1 MVIVTGWM
9 QNVGPYPNS
18 RDIITTPPKMAARA
32 VLICRPNS
40 HPFQERSLVLDQP
53 VKIGRSV
60 ARARAAQNN
69 AIFDCKV
76 LSRNH
81 ALLWYENGKFYLQ
94 DTKSSNGTFVNN
106 QRLSKSADESPPREV
121 CSGDIV
127 QFGVD
132 VMENA
137 RKVTHGCIV
146 ATLKLYLPDGKEAKA
161 SSSTSVVSSI
171 GVVPLED
178 LYQLNQYLQ
187 DALQREQLLEN
198 KLATMQRLMETT
210 RQASDR
216 SWRALI
222 DEDRLLSRVEIL
234 ESQLLVYSKNYGE
247 DKLREEL
254 RKLQE
259 DKSQYLG
266 TAKES
271 LRRILQEKL
280 DAITKLAD
288 LERTLSNT
296 EDEVDHLKDMRE
308 RSQQELQ
315 ELAHKYTTQLQ
326 KVEDLASKLQ
336 ETEEQHREIC
346 ERLEQEKRE
355 LSAQVEDQLY
365 SEAALQARLDA
376 VTKDSDLISQRQ
388 RALLQTCLNNSHSIL
403 DMKENSETMKE
414 TDSTGTQVDLIL
426 EKIVPDR
433 QTQDYLK
440 DAADNIKF
448 QLQKTEDALQESHA
462 EVRQLYVKLEDA
474 RSQEDSLLDNV
485 HQLEENLAALR
496 KQVDKTPHDNSQT
509 IAQVNANQNNKLKA
523 EVIKL
528 EEALWISQLWVD
540 QYSCMVVVLK
550 ELLSEARN
558 KAQSAEE
565 QVLLYQKELENVQQK
580 VKSLTEEATILQQ
593 QHQVYQFMAENK
605 SDTVGKL
612 HETIKRLT
620 FARDQLQ
627 LEVHKLEEKLQVEV
641 AASRHH
647 SDESERLR
655 KQLVEVQQ
663 CVKQGH
669 NEAEKMK
676 DRLNALQAEL
686 DARING
692 AELMSDNKDKEE
704 VQQLSNRCMIL
715 EAENLRLRA
724 ECVKL
729 NKQCS
734 DQIQI
739 QEELEALKSHLSSHP
754 IGNSL
759 EEVDELKNQRSKM
772 TEKVN
777 CLEEELVLVKERY
790 AKCNDEQTRLI
801 KELEILKQDGG
812 SLLNQTYAALW
823 CGLVPFI
830 IVFLGIIL
838 AFYPTLSFFMGTADS
853 PLQP

>member
-234 ESQLLVYSKNYGE
+234 ESQLLVYSKNFGE

-528 EEALWISQLWVD
+528 EE
-540 QYSCMVVVLK
+540 
-550 ELLSEARN
+550 LLSEARN

-641 AASRHH
+641 AASRRH

-686 DARING
+686 DARINS

-704 VQQLSNRCMIL
+704 VQQLSNRCVIL

-734 DQIQI
+734 DQLQI

-754 IGNSL
+754 IGNFL
-759 EEVDELKNQRSKM
+759 EEVDELKSQRSKM

-801 KELEILKQDGG
+801 KELEILKQDSG
-812 SLLNQTYAALW
+812 SLLNQTYAVPVHLFVSMAFAVVAIVMVINQ
-823 CGLVPFI
+823 LV
-830 IVFLGIIL
+830 
-838 AFYPTLSFFMGTADS
+838 
-853 PLQP
+853 

>member
-336 ETEEQHREIC
+336 ETEEQHREVC

-355 LSAQVEDQLY
+355 LTAQVEDQLY

-440 DAADNIKF
+440 DAADNIKY

-474 RSQEDSLLDNV
+474 RSQEDTLLDNV

-496 KQVDKTPHDNSQT
+496 KQVDKTPHDNTQT
-509 IAQVNANQNNKLKA
+509 IAQLNANQNNKLKA

-528 EEALWISQLWVD
+528 EE
-540 QYSCMVVVLK
+540 
-550 ELLSEARN
+550 LLSEARS

-580 VKSLTEEATILQQ
+580 VKSLTEETTILQQ
-593 QHQVYQFMAENK
+593 QHQVYQFMVENK

-612 HETIKRLT
+612 HETVKRLT

-641 AASRHH
+641 AASRRH

-663 CVKQGH
+663 SVKQGH

-686 DARING
+686 DARINT
-692 AELMSDNKDKEE
+692 AEPMSDNKDKEE
-704 VQQLSNRCMIL
+704 FQQLSNRCMVL
-715 EAENLRLRA
+715 EAENLRLRT
-724 ECVKL
+724 ECAKL

-734 DQIQI
+734 DQLRV
-739 QEELEALKSHLSSHP
+739 QEDLEALKTHLSSHP
-754 IGNSL
+754 VGNFL
-759 EEVDELKNQRSKM
+759 EEVDELRNQRSKM

-801 KELEILKQDGG
+801 KELEMLRQDSG

-830 IVFLGIIL
+830 IVFLGIIM
-838 AFYPTLSFFMGTADS
+838 AFYPTLSFFMGTAD
-853 PLQP
+853 PTLHQ

>member
-1 MVIVTGWM
+1 MLLQQAPYFCQKMVIVTGWM

-234 ESQLLVYSKNYGE
+234 ESQLLVYSKNFGE

-528 EEALWISQLWVD
+528 EE
-540 QYSCMVVVLK
+540 
-550 ELLSEARN
+550 LLSEARN

-641 AASRHH
+641 AASRRH

-686 DARING
+686 DARINS

-704 VQQLSNRCMIL
+704 VQQLSNRCVIL

-734 DQIQI
+734 DQLQI

-754 IGNSL
+754 IGNFL
-759 EEVDELKNQRSKM
+759 EEVDELKSQRSKM

-801 KELEILKQDGG
+801 KELEILKQDSG
-812 SLLNQTYAALW
+812 SLLNQTYAVPVHLFVSMAFAVVAIVMVINQ
-823 CGLVPFI
+823 LV
-830 IVFLGIIL
+830 
-838 AFYPTLSFFMGTADS
+838 
-853 PLQP
+853 